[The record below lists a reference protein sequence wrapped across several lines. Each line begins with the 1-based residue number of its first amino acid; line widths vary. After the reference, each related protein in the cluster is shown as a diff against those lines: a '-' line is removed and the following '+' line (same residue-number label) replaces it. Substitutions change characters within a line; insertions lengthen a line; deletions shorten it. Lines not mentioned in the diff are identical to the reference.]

1 MEKEDKALLI
11 STVLFTLLILI
22 GVGQSFT
29 GAAVVENGGEIATV
43 SIGSYFS
50 GQVYPT
56 FMKILTSPF
65 EVPEMLWIAIPLI
78 LVLLFM
84 QIYFG
89 RWRNEKLGWASAFG
103 NWITLLFVGVN
114 LFKEMMMKYALLP
127 AGPPTIVYLLPAIPL
142 GERFIPLTVL
152 YKFMLVFVL
161 LAISILFM
169 VVLFMH
175 AIPKKASF
183 ILSSPTSVYTF
194 AFIMIALVYS
204 DIPLVTSTFIAA
216 LMFYILVILFF
227 KIVKFLIPP
236 SGEARKYLLGKEKSR
251 KKEIALI
258 KAIKTR
264 RKHERQEKFRNI
276 FKSFRK

>member
-11 STVLFTLLILI
+11 STILFTLLVLI
-22 GVGQSFT
+22 GIGQSFT
-29 GAAVVENGGEIATV
+29 GAVVAENGGEVVTV
-43 SIGSYFS
+43 SVGGYFS
-50 GQVYPT
+50 EQVYPI

-65 EVPEMLWIAIPLI
+65 KVPEMLWIAIPLI
-78 LVLLFM
+78 VVLLFM

-114 LFKEMMMKYALLP
+114 LFKEMMVKYALLP
-127 AGPPTIVYLLPAIPL
+127 AGPPTVVYILPAIPL

-161 LAISILFM
+161 LAMSILFM

-175 AIPKKASF
+175 AIPKRASF
-183 ILSSPTSVYTF
+183 LISSPISVYTF

-204 DIPLVTSTFIAA
+204 DIPLVTSTLIAA
-216 LMFYILVILFF
+216 LMVYILVILLF
-227 KIVKFLIPP
+227 KMIKFLVPP
-236 SGEARKYLLGKEKSR
+236 SGEARKYLLEKEKSKKRERAAIKAVKTR
-251 KKEIALI
+251 KKHA
-258 KAIKTR
+258 
-264 RKHERQEKFRNI
+264 RQEKFRNL
-276 FKSFRK
+276 FSSFRR